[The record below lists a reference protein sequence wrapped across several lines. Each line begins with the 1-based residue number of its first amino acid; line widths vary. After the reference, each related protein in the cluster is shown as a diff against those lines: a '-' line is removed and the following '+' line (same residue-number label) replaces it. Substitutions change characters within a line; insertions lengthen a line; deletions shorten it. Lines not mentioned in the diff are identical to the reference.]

1 MGVDEFLNGPEDD
14 EGSLVDGLNVDGSED
29 DEGPFV
35 EGLNV
40 DGSEDDEG
48 PFVEGLN
55 VGGSEDD
62 EGLLEEGL
70 NVDGPDVTEGV
81 NVDVVENVGG
91 AVCPWQLPL
100 LIETSSIAKSPLSE
114 DPAIPS
120 NVT

>member
-1 MGVDEFLNGPEDD
+1 MGVDEL
-14 EGSLVDGLNVDGSED
+14 LDGSED
-29 DEGPFV
+29 DEGSSVEGLNVDGSKDDEGSLV

-48 PFVEGLN
+48 
-55 VGGSEDD
+55 
-62 EGLLEEGL
+62 LLEGGL

-100 LIETSSIAKSPLSE
+100 LIETSSIAKSP
-114 DPAIPS
+114 
-120 NVT
+120 V